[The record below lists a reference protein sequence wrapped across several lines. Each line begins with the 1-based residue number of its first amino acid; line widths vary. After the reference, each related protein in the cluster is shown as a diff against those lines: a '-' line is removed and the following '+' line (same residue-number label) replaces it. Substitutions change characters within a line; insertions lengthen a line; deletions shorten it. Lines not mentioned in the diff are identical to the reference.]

1 MTNLIAL
8 ILLIHYAYFLI
19 MKPKAH
25 TFGCGVFAWLGN
37 DTKDFSPFKFDIL
50 GILNETRGEHSCG
63 VTAEGNIK
71 IGVNN
76 TKVYRDFIALAEV
89 PRPNKIPG
97 TIGHTRHATFGSHTI
112 DNAHPFGF
120 GDMKDNDSFRFV
132 GVHNGTLLNHRELAE
147 KYEIDIIVTDDNG
160 KFIRN
165 KIDSEIILEILYK
178 TGNFKV
184 LNDYNGAAALIW
196 QFLEEPDVMYFYH
209 GQSKLYKES
218 KGIVEERSLYFFKE
232 SKNSMYVSSLED
244 SLFAIGG
251 DPYDVEEF
259 EHNTVYKVIGG
270 DVSTAKKIKISRPDN
285 FQKEAYG
292 NYNYPSNNTNSHVN
306 QMADKKGKPAADSS
320 AANVAKES
328 NIYYEPFLTGVNAL
342 KGEVYFNKLRYSR
355 NGHKINGVWTYVN
368 GYGFYYLGDNAKVG
382 EETFWR
388 YTNKHFFEGG
398 FYSANKIPK
407 EGKDRSFVP
416 FKHIKGHLIT
426 NPPLFYFF
434 KGIMM
439 DSMLDVAV
447 CRNRAD
453 VGRAFPLVDLSRM
466 SMHPIIDTDYSFRH
480 KQQQQI
486 FYKGKQYTGSICPL
500 GSGKVYHVTKG
511 NLIKFDSIST
521 PTTAKNNDLIAEI
534 LKEED
539 KERTLANK
547 VIPFVPQEAT
557 IVDNDLLEEEI
568 TKMFATA
575 YDNFPR
581 YKEQLEKYG
590 NHPRAKRASL
600 VLNTFLN
607 MTYNLL
613 TIEEKE

>member
-25 TFGCGVFAWLGN
+25 TFGCGIFAWLGN

-71 IGVNN
+71 IGVNT
-76 TKVYRDFIALAEV
+76 TKVYRDFIALTEV
-89 PRPNKIPG
+89 PRPDKIPG

-120 GDMKDNDSFRFV
+120 GDSEDHDAFRFV

-147 KYEIDIIVTDDNG
+147 KYEIDLLVTDSKG
-160 KFIRN
+160 AFIRN

-184 LNDYNGAAALIW
+184 LNDYTGAAALIW

-209 GQSKLYKES
+209 GDSKLYKDS
-218 KGIVEERSLYFFKE
+218 NITIEERPLHFFTE

-251 DPYDVEEF
+251 DVYDIEEF
-259 EHNTVYKVIGG
+259 DHNTVYKVTGG
-270 DVSTAKKIKISRPDN
+270 DISNAKKIKISRPN
-285 FQKEAYG
+285 AFQKEPY
-292 NYNYPSNNTNSHVN
+292 YSYPTTNSHVN
-306 QMADKKGKPAADSS
+306 KTANKKGKPAADSR
-320 AANVAKES
+320 AATVGKEN
-328 NIYYEPFLTGVNAL
+328 NIYHEPFLTTTNAL

-355 NGHKINGVWTYVN
+355 NGHKINGVWTYVS
-368 GYGFYYLGDNAKVG
+368 GHGFYYLGEHSKDAV
-382 EETFWR
+382 ETFWR

-398 FYSANKIPK
+398 FYNADKIPK
-407 EGKDRSFVP
+407 EAKNKTFIP
-416 FKHIKGHLIT
+416 FRHVKARLIT

-434 KGIMM
+434 NGIMM
-439 DSMLDVAV
+439 ESMLDVSV
-447 CRNRAD
+447 CRNRSD
-453 VGRAFPLVDLSRM
+453 VGRAFPLVDLSSM

-486 FYKGKQYTGSICPL
+486 FYQGKQYTGSICPL
-500 GSGKVYHVTKG
+500 GSSKVYHVNKG
-511 NLIKFDSIST
+511 NLIKFDSINV
-521 PTTAKNNDLIAEI
+521 PTTAKDNDLIAEI
-534 LKEED
+534 IKAED
-539 KERTLANK
+539 KERNLSNK
-547 VIPFVPQEAT
+547 VIPFTPEKTAA
-557 IVDNDLLEEEI
+557 VDNDLLEDEI
-568 TKMFATA
+568 TKIFATS

-590 NHPRAKRASL
+590 NHPRAKKANL
-600 VLNTFLN
+600 ILNTFLN